1 MFYFF
6 SAFCFAV
13 HLLKS
18 FIQFLRNNQGQN
30 RKILVYVPFFH
41 FARNGI
47 HDTTFDKTILGQ
59 VLKAALTSLLMQVS
73 CPPIQTF
80 AVTCSTH
87 NIHNKARMPEVM
99 NTKFEETTDI
109 NKILCKRTT
118 IEYESVVWANLTICL
133 TQ

>member
-1 MFYFF
+1 MFYLG

-13 HLLKS
+13 CLFKS
-18 FIQFLRNNQGQN
+18 FIQILRNNQGQN
-30 RKILVYVPFFH
+30 RTILVYLSFFH

-47 HDTTFDKTILGQ
+47 HDITFDKTILGQ

-73 CPPIQTF
+73 CPPIQTL

-109 NKILCKRTT
+109 DNILCKKTI
-118 IEYESVVWANLTICL
+118 IEYESVVWANLTMCL